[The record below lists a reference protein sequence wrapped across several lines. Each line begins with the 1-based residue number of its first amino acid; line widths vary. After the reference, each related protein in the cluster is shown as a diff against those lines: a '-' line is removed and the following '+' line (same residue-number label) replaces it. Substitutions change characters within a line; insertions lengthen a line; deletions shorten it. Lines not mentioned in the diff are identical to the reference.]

1 MKTRIALLWL
11 VALTLPLL
19 VVSYVF
25 FPQGATL
32 IFLGQEFTV
41 QYPDSWKTFVWM
53 MSIMVVPAI
62 TATTLLFTLSRIS
75 TPWQVFVILFE
86 LLLLMIWNMDRL
98 LSRQQ
103 YIEGHRTIVTAIVT
117 CVVAA
122 LIFLLWKRKQKSERE
137 KKEALLKAIDQL
149 TMEDLPELFSS
160 LMDIEI
166 TTEEMKE
173 TDFVWALKKMLQ
185 QNIHE
190 PKVITT
196 KLIQKLTNLKT
207 DNT

>member
-1 MKTRIALLWL
+1 MVAML
-11 VALTLPLL
+11 VPMLATIYFYLPSGPVL
-19 VVSYVF
+19 VIKGVS
-25 FPQGATL
+25 
-32 IFLGQEFTV
+32 FTV
-41 QYPDSWKTFVWM
+41 AYPDSWDTFMWQLSLM
-53 MSIMVVPAI
+53 LVPAI
-62 TATTLLFTLSRIS
+62 IACTLLFTLSRSS
-75 TPWQVFVILFE
+75 TPLVLFVLLFE
-86 LLLLMIWNMDRL
+86 LLLLMTFNIDRL
-98 LSRQQ
+98 LARQQ
-103 YIEGHRTIVTAIVT
+103 HITGHSYLTAILVT
-117 CVVAA
+117 LFVVGTIA
-122 LIFLLWKRKQKSERE
+122 LVWKRKQKSERE